1 MFRKI
6 AVAAGL
12 MAAAFAAP
20 AQAQSYPEKPIEFIV
35 PWGPGGGSDTLMRIV
50 AQGLAE
56 ETGQAIPVIN
66 MPGVGGNVGLAEFAK
81 RPADGYTISQIHEGL
96 LVSSQTGITEL
107 NWDSFIP
114 VALVAS
120 SPQYLTLSKNDNFS
134 NFEEMV
140 AYAKAHPGAVRAGV
154 TLGGIPHV
162 HIAMIEEAMGL
173 QFSYVGYTDTGE
185 RIRALMGGNIDIA
198 IGDISSAKQFVDNG
212 DLVYAAV
219 GTEERTDDAPDVPT
233 LKELGMDAEL
243 VITRGVVLPKGTPQE
258 TVDALEAHIEKV
270 MQREDVIKLMKNA
283 GADPVFYGQ
292 EKYSAYLEKLNATIA
307 KLVGKLEG

>member
-1 MFRKI
+1 
-6 AVAAGL
+6 
-12 MAAAFAAP
+12 
-20 AQAQSYPEKPIEFIV
+20 
-35 PWGPGGGSDTLMRIV
+35 MRIV

-292 EKYSAYLEKLNATIA
+292 EKYSAYLDKLNATIA